1 MELTDGAL
9 ARADEI
15 ERSYGPPVLALRLD
29 TGLDRPSAADRAR
42 AAIALLRSD
51 GDVHWSVDV
60 EPAAPA
66 AAPTAAPAAAP
77 TAAERAAEPKVPCCS
92 SSCDSFS
99 SSFLSSCWFSSA
111 IFLLLSAPAL
121 RAGAAASA
129 PPSPRRRGETIRCS
143 TAPCTFAGRRIG
155 HGCAERRRNGV
166 NRVGDRTQRLKGKAN
181 EAAGKKKGAFGYETG
196 NAKTEAK
203 GAAQTVKG
211 KAQQAAGKARST
223 AKKKT
228 R

>member
-1 MELTDGAL
+1 MRELGDAQRYL
-9 ARADEI
+9 I
-15 ERSYGPPVLALRLD
+15 EEFVEDWREGHMSRRDMVRRVVYL
-29 TGLDRPSAADRAR
+29 TGGVASAATV
-42 AAIALLRSD
+42 LVSM
-51 GDVHWSVDV
+51 GCG
-60 EPAAPA
+60 PA

-99 SSFLSSCWFSSA
+99 SPFLSSCWFSSA